1 MEELKS
7 YFDEVSKK
15 LKAKEIS
22 FQDVLEQMRFAL
34 GAAQEAGLFSSQG
47 AQAQSAAAPE
57 KYLLYGRLMHV
68 FGLSNKLTHKH
79 ALEAE
84 LAQAPWQAMGPAAP
98 VIGVP
103 WSINPRLPRNTPEIK
118 IQEDMTPMDV
128 NSIGWSCARLVDW
141 LAIATF
147 LGVWRRTMGKHT
159 GTIVQFTCSK
169 AGQQGKQMQP
179 MGPHLIL
186 AVCNVMAHQLQD
198 QASKWDDAQGPSASQ
213 LERMARWCGRIGL
226 AAAARPAHTFFL
238 CEFAMQDE
246 VV

>member
-7 YFDEVSKK
+7 YFGEVSKK

-22 FQDVLEQMRFAL
+22 FQVVFERMRSAL
-34 GAAQEAGLFSSQG
+34 GAAQEAGLFSCQG
-47 AQAQSAAAPE
+47 VQADRAAAPE
-57 KYLLYGRLMHV
+57 KYLLHCRLMHV
-68 FGLSNKLTHKH
+68 FGLSKKFTHKH

-103 WSINPRLPRNTPEIK
+103 WSINPSLPGNTPKIK
-118 IQEDMTPMDV
+118 IEENMTPMDV

-147 LGVWRRTMGKHT
+147 LGAADLANAMEQTCKQIRWRRVMCKHT
-159 GTIVQFTCSK
+159 GNIVQFTCSK
-169 AGQQGKQMQP
+169 AGERGKQMPP

-186 AVCNVMAHQLQD
+186 AVCNVMAHQFQD
-198 QASKWDDAQGPSASQ
+198 QALKWDASGPSF
-213 LERMARWCGRIGL
+213 GRAWL
-226 AAAARPAHTFFL
+226 
-238 CEFAMQDE
+238 
-246 VV
+246 